1 MSKNEPDNDFGTR
14 TWFVGEEEESD
25 NTPED
30 TLIPGQHADSATSGN
45 DSLIAGDGLSAAPPS
60 LGEDELSAGQ
70 LNHSDSAIAGADEK
84 PADPVAENAKW
95 DSPWG
100 KGRPGWHLECSAM
113 SRRYLG
119 EAFDIHGGGI
129 DLRFPHHENEQAQ
142 SHGAGWPFAKYWM
155 HNAWVTIKGEKMS
168 KSLGN
173 SLVVSEILKTT
184 PAAVLRLALG
194 TTHYRSTVEYSPET
208 LEQAGETWNK
218 FASSLARFAQ
228 AAPKVAQASAQE
240 LAEAS
245 LPEAFCAAMDDDL
258 NIAAAQ
264 AVIHEKI
271 KQANTA
277 FEGGKTDEGAQVA
290 IQIRA
295 MLEILGLD
303 PLSEQWRETDSGN
316 DSAAAAALEKLVAD
330 QLEERLQARK
340 EKDWA
345 RADGIRDRLSA
356 AGIIIEDGASGSTWH
371 LG

>member
-1 MSKNEPDNDFGTR
+1 
-14 TWFVGEEEESD
+14 
-25 NTPED
+25 
-30 TLIPGQHADSATSGN
+30 
-45 DSLIAGDGLSAAPPS
+45 
-60 LGEDELSAGQ
+60 
-70 LNHSDSAIAGADEK
+70 
-84 PADPVAENAKW
+84 
-95 DSPWG
+95 
-100 KGRPGWHLECSAM
+100 
-113 SRRYLG
+113 
-119 EAFDIHGGGI
+119 
-129 DLRFPHHENEQAQ
+129 
-142 SHGAGWPFAKYWM
+142 
-155 HNAWVTIKGEKMS
+155 MS

-218 FASSLARFAQ
+218 FTSSLARFAQ
-228 AAPKVAQASAQE
+228 AAPEVTEASAE
-240 LAEAS
+240 DLAAAA
-245 LPEAFCAAMDDDL
+245 LPEAFCEAMDDDL

-277 FEGGKTDEGAQVA
+277 FEGGKPAEGAQIA

-303 PLSEQWRETDSGN
+303 PLSEQWREADSSS
-316 DSAAAAALEKLVAD
+316 DSAATAALEKLVTD
-330 QLEERLQARK
+330 QLEQRVQARK

-345 RADGIRDRLSA
+345 RADGIRDRLGA
-356 AGIIIEDGASGSTWH
+356 AGIIIEDGAGGSTWH

>member
-1 MSKNEPDNDFGTR
+1 
-14 TWFVGEEEESD
+14 
-25 NTPED
+25 
-30 TLIPGQHADSATSGN
+30 
-45 DSLIAGDGLSAAPPS
+45 
-60 LGEDELSAGQ
+60 
-70 LNHSDSAIAGADEK
+70 
-84 PADPVAENAKW
+84 
-95 DSPWG
+95 
-100 KGRPGWHLECSAM
+100 
-113 SRRYLG
+113 
-119 EAFDIHGGGI
+119 
-129 DLRFPHHENEQAQ
+129 
-142 SHGAGWPFAKYWM
+142 
-155 HNAWVTIKGEKMS
+155 MS

-218 FASSLARFAQ
+218 FSSSLARFAQ
-228 AAPKVAQASAQE
+228 AAPEVAQASAQE
-240 LAEAS
+240 LAEVS
-245 LPEAFCAAMDDDL
+245 LPEAFCEAMDDDL

-264 AVIHEKI
+264 AVVHEKI

-277 FEGGKTDEGAQVA
+277 FESGKNDEGAQVA

-303 PLSEQWRETDSGN
+303 PLSAQWREADSGN

-330 QLEERLQARK
+330 QLEQRVEARK

-356 AGIIIEDGASGSTWH
+356 AGIVIEDGASGSTWH